1 MKKQK
6 GEAVLLA
13 LVVSAIISWMFVE
26 IHEHKFHSQD
36 EVCIKHDSTMTCRK
50 VGQ

>member
-13 LVVSAIISWMFVE
+13 LVILTAIMVPLT
-26 IHEHKFHSQD
+26 QYD
-36 EVCIKHDSTMTCRK
+36 RDTPRQVQYK
-50 VGQ
+50 VVDK